1 MPATFHMCSSHNIRF
16 KPQWLCTT
24 QVGRMMS
31 RLHQANIS
39 IGSAQAEAQV
49 KCKLEALQRIA
60 SFHLQQTV
68 RIRHDLLPNK
78 DWTGRDLSR
87 YGG

>member
-1 MPATFHMCSSHNIRF
+1 MAMPATFHMCSSHNIRF

-60 SFHLQQTV
+60 RGWQTKSPAPGV
-68 RIRHDLLPNK
+68 
-78 DWTGRDLSR
+78 GVGV
-87 YGG
+87 GGGPRA